1 MKQKNKKTGA
11 LFGQIVGMLLYMLV
25 GALCGG
31 LLIRYVEALPD
42 SFVLTMA
49 LLLVG
54 VYIAMALQIA
64 IHEAGHLVFGLLTGY
79 RFSSY
84 RFFSL
89 MWIKQDG
96 RLHFKRL
103 SLAGTGGQCL
113 MAPPDWR
120 EDCPYVLYNLG
131 GVLMN
136 LISAALFWL
145 LSLIASPLARI
156 LLLFCAIIGLAFALM
171 NGVPLRVGPIDND
184 GRNIL
189 SIRKSPAARRAF
201 WLQMKVNERQAAG
214 VRLRDMPEDWFS
226 LPGDETPENSIMA
239 AVPLNRAMRLMDA
252 QRFDEAAALQDR
264 LLRTEDLAGIYRG
277 LLCCDRVFCELLGE
291 GREDVLSSLLDKE
304 QMKFMKS
311 MRNYPSVLRTQIALA
326 LLREHDMASA
336 DTQKAA
342 FEKMAASY
350 PYPTD
355 IESER
360 ELIALAEETAETA

>member
-1 MKQKNKKTGA
+1 MKKKKRKNEQ
-11 LFGQIVGMLLYMLV
+11 LVGQIVGLLLYMLI

-31 LLIRYVEALPD
+31 LFLRYGEVLPD
-42 SFVLTMA
+42 SFVLTMV
-49 LLLVG
+49 LLLGG
-54 VYIAMALQIA
+54 VYAAMVLQIA

-79 RFSSY
+79 RFCSY

-96 RLHFKRL
+96 KLQFRRM

-120 EDCPYVLYNLG
+120 EDCPYMLYNLG

-145 LSLIASPLARI
+145 LSLLAPPVVKVF
-156 LLLFCAIIGLAFALM
+156 LFFGAIIGLAFALM
-171 NGVPLRVGPIDND
+171 NGLPLRIGPVDND

-214 VRLRDMPEDWFS
+214 ERLRDMPDDWFS
-226 LPGDETPENSIMA
+226 LPGDETPENSIIA
-239 AVPLNRAMRLMDA
+239 AVPVNRAMRLMDA
-252 QRFDEAAALQDR
+252 HRFGEAAALQDR
-264 LLRTEDLAGIYRG
+264 LCAQAGLAGIYRG
-277 LLCCDRVFCELLGE
+277 LLRCDRVFCELLGE
-291 GREDVLSSLLDKE
+291 GREDVLSSLLTKD
-304 QMKFMKS
+304 QAKFMKS
-311 MRNYPSVLRTQIALA
+311 MKNYPSVLRTQIALA
-326 LLREHDMASA
+326 LLHDR
-336 DTQKAA
+336 DTACAEKQKAA
-342 FEKMAASY
+342 FEKIAVSY

-360 ELIALAEETAETA
+360 ELIALAEGKANKA

>member
-1 MKQKNKKTGA
+1 MKKKNRKA
-11 LFGQIVGMLLYMLV
+11 APLVGQIIGVLVYLLV

-31 LLIRYVEALPD
+31 LATRCGEAMPG
-42 SFVLTMA
+42 SFLLTMA
-49 LLLVG
+49 LLLGG
-54 VYIAMALQIA
+54 VYIGMILQIA

-84 RFFSL
+84 RLFNL
-89 MWIKQDG
+89 MWVRQDG
-96 RLHFKRL
+96 RLRFKRL

-136 LISAALFWL
+136 LISAAVFWL
-145 LSLIASPLARI
+145 LSLVAAPLLRV
-156 LLLFCAIIGLAFALM
+156 LLLFCAVIGLAFALL
-171 NGVPLRVGPIDND
+171 NGLPLRIGPVDND

-201 WLQMKVNERQAAG
+201 WLQMKVNEYQAAG
-214 VRLRDMPEDWFS
+214 VRLRDMPEEWFS

-252 QRFDEAAALQDR
+252 HRFDEAAALQEQ
-264 LLRTEDLAGIYRG
+264 LLETADLAGIYRG
-277 LLCCDRVFCELLGE
+277 LLTCDRIFCELLG
-291 GREDVLSSLLDKE
+291 GGSEDVLASLLTKK
-304 QMKFMKS
+304 QNGFIKS
-311 MRNYPSVLRTQIALA
+311 MKNYPSVLRTQIALA
-326 LLREHDMASA
+326 LLRDRDAAGAEKL
-336 DTQKAA
+336 QAA

-350 PYPTD
+350 PYSVD

-360 ELIALAEETAETA
+360 ELIALAGEKAA

>member
-1 MKQKNKKTGA
+1 MKKKKGKLASTV
-11 LFGQIVGMLLYMLV
+11 GQLVGMLVYLLI

-31 LLIRYVEALPD
+31 LFLRYGETLPD
-42 SFVLTMA
+42 SFLLTMA
-49 LLLVG
+49 LLLG
-54 VYIAMALQIA
+54 SVYLAMTLQIA

-84 RFFSL
+84 RFYSL

-96 RLHFKRL
+96 RLRFKRL

-113 MAPPDWR
+113 MVPPDWR
-120 EDCPYVLYNLG
+120 EDFPYVLYNLG

-145 LSLIASPLARI
+145 LSLIAAPTAKI
-156 LLLFCAIIGLAFALM
+156 FLLMGALIGLAFALL
-171 NGVPLRVGPIDND
+171 NGLPLRVGPVDND

-201 WLQMKVNERQAAG
+201 WLQMKVNEQQAAG

-226 LPGDETPENSIMA
+226 VPGDETPENSILA
-239 AVPLNRAMRLMDA
+239 AVPVNRASRLMDA
-252 QRFDEAAALQDR
+252 QRFEEAAALQDR
-264 LLRTEDLAGIYRG
+264 LLAQGDLAGIYRG
-277 LLCCDRVFCELLGE
+277 LLSCDRIYCELLGE
-291 GREDVLSSLLDKE
+291 GREETLAALMTK
-304 QMKFMKS
+304 QQAKFMKS
-311 MRNYPSVLRTQIALA
+311 MKSYPSVLRTLLALA
-326 LLREHDMASA
+326 LLHEHDAA
-336 DTQKAA
+336 GAEKLKAE
-342 FEKMAASY
+342 FEKVARSY

-360 ELIALAEETAETA
+360 ELIALAEERAKQ

>member
-1 MKQKNKKTGA
+1 MKKKKGKLASTVG
-11 LFGQIVGMLLYMLV
+11 LIVSVLIYLLI

-31 LLIRYVEALPD
+31 LFLRYGETLPD
-42 SFVLTMA
+42 SFVLTMV
-49 LLLVG
+49 LLLG
-54 VYIAMALQIA
+54 SVYLAMAVQIA

-96 RLHFKRL
+96 KLRFKKL
-103 SLAGTGGQCL
+103 NLAGTGGQCL

-120 EDCPYVLYNLG
+120 EDFPFVLYNLG

-145 LSLIASPLARI
+145 LSLIAAPTAKI
-156 LLLFCAIIGLAFALM
+156 FLLMGALIGLAFALL
-171 NGVPLRVGPIDND
+171 NGLPLRVGPVDND

-226 LPGDETPENSIMA
+226 VPGDETPENSILA
-239 AVPLNRAMRLMDA
+239 AVSVNRAARLMDA
-252 QRFDEAAALQDR
+252 HRLDEAAALQDR
-264 LLRTEDLAGIYRG
+264 LIAQEDLAGIYRG
-277 LLCCDRVFCELLGE
+277 LLRCDRVFCELLGE
-291 GREDVLSSLLDKE
+291 GREDVLASLQTKE
-304 QMKFMKS
+304 QTKFMKS
-311 MRNYPSVLRTQIALA
+311 MKSYPSVLRTQIALA
-326 LLREHDMASA
+326 LLHDHDGAA
-336 DTQKAA
+336 AEKLKAE
-342 FEKMAASY
+342 FEKIARSY

-360 ELIALAEETAETA
+360 ELIALAEEKAVQE

>member
-1 MKQKNKKTGA
+1 MKKKKGKLASTVG
-11 LFGQIVGMLLYMLV
+11 LIVSVLIYLLI

-31 LLIRYVEALPD
+31 LFLRWEALPD
-42 SFVLTMA
+42 SFVLIMA
-49 LLLVG
+49 LLLGG
-54 VYIAMALQIA
+54 VYLAMALQIA

-96 RLHFKRL
+96 KLRFKKL
-103 SLAGTGGQCL
+103 NLAGTGGQCL

-120 EDCPYVLYNLG
+120 EDFPYVLYNLG

-136 LISAALFWL
+136 LIAAALFWL
-145 LSLIASPLARI
+145 LSLIAAPTVKVF
-156 LLLFCAIIGLAFALM
+156 LLMGALIGLAFALL
-171 NGVPLRVGPIDND
+171 NGLPLRVGPIDND

-189 SIRKSPAARRAF
+189 SIRRSPAARRAF

-226 LPGDETPENSIMA
+226 VTGDETPENSILA
-239 AVPLNRAMRLMDA
+239 AVAVNRAARLMDNH
-252 QRFDEAAALQDR
+252 RFDEAAALQDR
-264 LLRTEDLAGIYRG
+264 LIAQEDLAGIYRG
-277 LLCCDRVFCELLGE
+277 LLRCDRIFCELLGE
-291 GREDVLSSLLDKE
+291 GREETLASLLTKE
-304 QMKFMKS
+304 QTKFMKS
-311 MRNYPSVLRTQIALA
+311 MKSYPSVLRTQIALA
-326 LLREHDMASA
+326 LLREHDTAA
-336 DTQKAA
+336 AEKLKAA
-342 FEKMAASY
+342 FEKMARSY

-360 ELIALAEETAETA
+360 ELIALAEEKAAQE

>member
-1 MKQKNKKTGA
+1 MKKKKGKLASTV
-11 LFGQIVGMLLYMLV
+11 GQIVSMLIYLLT

-31 LLIRYVEALPD
+31 LFLRWEALPD
-42 SFVLTMA
+42 SFVLIMA
-49 LLLVG
+49 LLLGG
-54 VYIAMALQIA
+54 VYLAMAVQIA

-96 RLHFKRL
+96 KLRFKKL
-103 SLAGTGGQCL
+103 NLAGTGGQCL

-120 EDCPYVLYNLG
+120 EDFPYVLYNLG

-136 LISAALFWL
+136 LIAAALFWL
-145 LSLIASPLARI
+145 LSLIAAPTVKVF
-156 LLLFCAIIGLAFALM
+156 LLMGALIGLAFALL
-171 NGVPLRVGPIDND
+171 NGLPLRVGPVDND

-201 WLQMKVNERQAAG
+201 WLQMKVNEQQAAG

-226 LPGDETPENSIMA
+226 VPGDETPENSILA
-239 AVPLNRAMRLMDA
+239 AVAVNRAARLMDA

-264 LLRTEDLAGIYRG
+264 LIAQEDLAGIYLG
-277 LLCCDRVFCELLGE
+277 LLRCDRIFCELLGE
-291 GREDVLSSLLDKE
+291 RREEALASLLTKE
-304 QMKFMKS
+304 QTKFMKS
-311 MRNYPSVLRTQIALA
+311 MKSYPSVLRTFLALA
-326 LLREHDMASA
+326 LLRDQDASA
-336 DTQKAA
+336 A
-342 FEKMAASY
+342 EKLRSTFDKVARSY

-360 ELIALAEETAETA
+360 ELIALAEEKAAQE